1 MMKVYSF
8 CAGELGT
15 NSIVLVKND
24 KCIVVDVPYGA
35 DSVEKFI
42 SDNQLQL
49 VAVLLTHGHFDHV
62 GGVQRLIDRFGCSDL
77 PVFIHGADEKL
88 ANCASQNRW
97 SVKAENCYPTKHVSK
112 GHYSVDCF
120 DFDVIE
126 TPGHTAGSVCYV
138 FDEYNLL
145 VSGVFLL
152 PSRIK
157 YHIGAYFCIKAVF
170 VLQFLISVPACK
182 IIAVFGGGCRFC
194 DYGVF
199 GGSLSCNFAAAV
211 CFKAYSIIRCTAA
224 AAV

>member
-15 NSIVLVKND
+15 NSIVLVKNG
-24 KCIVVDVPYGA
+24 KCIVIDVPYGA

-77 PVFIHGADEKL
+77 PVFIHSADEKL

-97 SVKAENCYPTKHVSK
+97 SVKSENCYPTKHVSK

-126 TPGHTAGSVCYV
+126 TPGHTEGSVCYV
-138 FDEYNLL
+138 FDECNLL
-145 VSGVFLL
+145 VSGDTLFCGG
-152 PSRIK
+152 
-157 YHIGAYFCIKAVF
+157 IGRTDFPE
-170 VLQFLISVPACK
+170 SVPSQM
-182 IIAVFGGGCRFC
+182 RS
-194 DYGVF
+194 
-199 GGSLSCNFAAAV
+199 SLAKLKCLDKNYEVV
-211 CFKAYSIIRCTAA
+211 CGHGPSTSLDAEKRTNPYLL
-224 AAV
+224 